1 MTDKKEFRKEVRSR
15 LVPIPASE
23 RERRSAEICR
33 TLESHIAVCG
43 ARVAALFSPLP
54 DEPQIT
60 ALIDRLSCRMAVV
73 LPRVEGDTMQ
83 FYCYSPGLM
92 RQGAFGILEP
102 VGEEP
107 VKPGEIDVVV
117 VPGVAFTVDGARLG
131 RGKGYYDK
139 LLPFLHSYNIGICYR
154 FQARDEIPCEPFD
167 RKMDEVWTE
176 EGQWK

>member
-1 MTDKKEFRKEVRSR
+1 MTDKKEVRKEVRSR

-139 LLPFLHSYNIGICYR
+139 YMSSAGFRALKIGVCFAEQLCDCLPVESHDLR
-154 FQARDEIPCEPFD
+154 
-167 RKMDEVWTE
+167 MDSVVW
-176 EGQWK
+176 G